1 MAAVWHLL
9 VIIVLFAGTVLCYHD
24 SEGSWDHVIH
34 VNGTGNDS
42 CDTIPCVTIDM
53 ALSQLSDSTV
63 IYVNPGNHTLKQGGE
78 ITGKRHIA
86 IIGINRET
94 TIIHC
99 ESTTG
104 LLISSSTDVTIRSIT
119 FNGCGYDI
127 RLKVDLGIQSTRILP
142 ASVSFSNCSNV
153 SIVSVTIQDSK
164 GTGLLLHSV
173 TDTITVDNC
182 LVSGGYWDTVIA
194 AESYNV
200 GGIVF
205 VNDFSGSYFIT
216 NSTIFDN
223 NYMYNIESSDGLTC
237 SFQSDGGMT
246 FINSP
251 AKVHIDSCYVLTH
264 YNSSEILLD
273 GGHSV
278 NFNFVDIKMTD
289 NLTKAPENKIDITT
303 RSFSQNSTTTIVME
317 SDQFSI
323 SLNYPTNRLYDSPSI
338 TFDQRDSQ
346 LSSYSDDSYDLDVGR
361 CSNNNSEDFTG
372 HCPVSYS
379 IKYNDTSYAC
389 YDNHN
394 GTLCGPCKDNHSVAI
409 NSPYLSCVPCN
420 EPLTVLKGWALLIA
434 MEFIPLTF
442 MIAIIAILNVN
453 LNQGSLSAY
462 IFFCQMITIPFPSV
476 GYPAQSVVAYNFQYR
491 VLDFFFLPLSIWNLG
506 FIDFPSCNLWSRS
519 NECSPVSICISTN
532 TTPLGA
538 ISFWYL
544 IAFYPFFLLALVYAC
559 ISMYDK
565 GNKCIVFV
573 FRPVHRLLARFWRI
587 FNIQPS
593 LTHTIASVY
602 TLCFTQLAATSLKI
616 LHPTNALGKVRFF
629 YDGSML
635 YFHGTHGAAATL
647 ALIVLIVVIII
658 PTVYLTI
665 YPFKWFQKC
674 FNKMKFKKDLIISVT
689 DVFTGPY
696 KDGTQNSWDYRC
708 FAGIYFVLRMIIMIC
723 YMLAR
728 NFQMIIFVVQ
738 TFLCSLSIITIAI
751 FRPYKKNIHTFTGV
765 MIFINLSG
773 IGSLT
778 FFDDQFH
785 SGLRSFFILLPV
797 FACCYCLIWILK
809 KCKFAFTY
817 LLPVVNPVAT
827 QVDQQN
833 TIQSLIQDDDED
845 TPFADR
851 LMNPGNYD

>member
-1 MAAVWHLL
+1 M
-9 VIIVLFAGTVLCYHD
+9 VLTERLY
-24 SEGSWDHVIH
+24 
-34 VNGTGNDS
+34 
-42 CDTIPCVTIDM
+42 
-53 ALSQLSDSTV
+53 
-63 IYVNPGNHTLKQGGE
+63 
-78 ITGKRHIA
+78 
-86 IIGINRET
+86 

-99 ESTTG
+99 DSTAG

-119 FNGCGYDI
+119 FNGCGYDTG
-127 RLKVDLGIQSTRILP
+127 LKLNLVIQPTRILP
-142 ASVSFSNCSNV
+142 ASVSLSNCSNI
-153 SIVSVTIQDSK
+153 SILSVTIQDSK
-164 GTGLLLHSV
+164 GTGLLLHRL
-173 TDTITVDNC
+173 TDTITVDC

-205 VNDFSGSYFIT
+205 VNYFSGSYFIT
-216 NSTIFDN
+216 NSAIFDN
-223 NYMYNIESSDGLTC
+223 NYNIESSDGFLQC
-237 SFQSDGGMT
+237 SFQSDGGVT

-251 AKVHIDSCYVLTH
+251 AEVHIDSCYVLTH

-273 GGHSV
+273 CGHSV

-289 NLTKAPENKIDITT
+289 NLTKATDNKIDITT
-303 RSFSQNSTTTIVME
+303 RSFSQNSTATTVME

-346 LSSYSDDSYDLDVGR
+346 LSSYSDEDYELEIGV
-361 CSNNNSEDFTG
+361 CSDYNNEDFTDL
-372 HCPVSYS
+372 CPVSYS
-379 IKYNDTSYAC
+379 VTISPNNAGDPSNAC
-389 YDNHN
+389 YDNHE

-420 EPLTVLKGWALLIA
+420 EPLAVLKGWALLIT
-434 MEFIPLTF
+434 MEFIPLTV

-453 LNQGSLSAY
+453 LNQSSLSTY
-462 IFFCQMITIPFPSV
+462 IFFCQITTIPFPSV
-476 GYPAQSVVAYNFQYR
+476 GYPTWGLAAYNFQFR
-491 VLDFFFLPLSIWNLG
+491 VIDFSFLPLSIWNLA
-506 FIDFPSCNLWSRS
+506 FINFPSCNLWSSS

-544 IAFYPFFLLALVYAC
+544 IAFYPFLLLALVYAC
-559 ISMYDK
+559 IRMYDK
-565 GNKCIVFV
+565 GNKCIVCV

-616 LHPTNALGKVRFF
+616 LHPTYALGKVRFF
-629 YDGSML
+629 YDGSMP

-674 FNKMKFKKDLIISVT
+674 FNKIKFKKDLLISVT
-689 DVFTGPY
+689 DVFTAPF
-696 KDGTQNSWDYRC
+696 KDSTMSWDSLDYRC
-708 FAGIYFVLRMIIMIC
+708 LAGVYFILRLYIMIC
-723 YMLAR
+723 YMFTTVNLVIPTL
-728 NFQMIIFVVQ
+728 MLVLIP
-738 TFLCSLSIITIAI
+738 LCLFSLCTNCMLCVL
-751 FRPYKKNIHTFTGV
+751 RPYKKNMHIFTDGI
-765 MIFINLSG
+765 IFINL
-773 IGSLT
+773 IVFAILA
-778 FFDDQFH
+778 FF
-785 SGLRSFFILLPV
+785 SFQGYLYVNLLLLLLPV
-797 FACCYCLIWILK
+797 FACCYCLIWIVK

-817 LLPVVNPVAT
+817 LVPVVKPVTT
-827 QVDQQN
+827 QVDQQS
-833 TIQSLIQDDDED
+833 TVQSLIHEDDDEEK
-845 TPFADR
+845 TLLADR
-851 LMNPGNYD
+851 LRTNPRYYT